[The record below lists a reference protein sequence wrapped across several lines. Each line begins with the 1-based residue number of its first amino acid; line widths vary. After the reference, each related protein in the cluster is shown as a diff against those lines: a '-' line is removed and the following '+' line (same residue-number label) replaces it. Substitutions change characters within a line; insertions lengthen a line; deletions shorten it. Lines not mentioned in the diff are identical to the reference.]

1 MKWKPGKSNPRLDD
15 RRGQGGG
22 GGGGFGFPSG
32 GGGGGLPIPSGGGG
46 KMGVGT
52 ILIVIVLFFV
62 IRGCGGG
69 DGGGGGTGFDIPG
82 LPTDQTQVPPSQDP
96 SAETPAPA
104 EGEATDKGRQ
114 FVEFVLT
121 DLETFWTQQFD
132 GSGKQLQLAGL
143 VLFSDAVSSG
153 CGQASSATG
162 PFYCPLDQKAYV
174 DLTFFNQLDQ
184 QFGAP
189 GDFAQ
194 AYVLAHEYGHHIQQQ
209 LGIEQKVRD
218 ESQSDPDQTNELS
231 VRLELQADCFAGLWG
246 RSVFQAGGLEDGD
259 LEEGITAAEAV
270 GDDRIQE
277 KSGGRID
284 PESFTHGT
292 SEQRRTW
299 FRKGFDSGDIQQC
312 DTFSGDV

>member
-1 MKWKPGKSNPRLDD
+1 MKWKPTRRNPRLED

-22 GGGGFGFPSG
+22 GLG
-32 GGGGGLPIPSGGGG
+32 GGGGMGGIPIPMGG
-46 KMGVGT
+46 KGGVGIGT
-52 ILIVIVLFFV
+52 ILIVVVLFLV
-62 IRGCGGG
+62 LRSCG
-69 DGGGGGTGFDIPG
+69 DGGGFNVPS
-82 LPTDQTQVPPSQDP
+82 LPSDQSQVPPAQQTNP
-96 SAETPAPA
+96 NAP
-104 EGEATDKGRQ
+104 ESGEASDQGKE
-114 FVEFVLT
+114 FVNFVLT
-121 DLETFWTQQFD
+121 DLDGFWTEQFQSD
-132 GSGKQLQLAGL
+132 GRELQPPGL
-143 VLFSDAVSSG
+143 VLFSNAVASG

-194 AYVLAHEYGHHIQQQ
+194 AYVLGHEYGHHIQQQ
-209 LGIEQKVRD
+209 LGIEQQVRD
-218 ESQSDPDQTNELS
+218 QSQSNPDDANELS

-246 RSVFQAGGLEDGD
+246 RSLYEEGVLEDGD

-270 GDDRIQE
+270 GDDRIQQ
-277 KSGGRID
+277 KTQGRID

-299 FRKGFDSGDIQQC
+299 FRKGFDTGDISQC
-312 DTFSGDV
+312 DTFSADEV

>member
-1 MKWKPGKSNPRLDD
+1 MKWKPGKRNPNLED
-15 RRGQGGG
+15 RRGQSG
-22 GGGGFGFPSG
+22 GGGGFGLPGGSG
-32 GGGGGLPIPSGGGG
+32 GGMGIPIPTGG
-46 KMGVGT
+46 KGGVSIAT
-52 ILIVIVLFFV
+52 VLIVVVLFFLL
-62 IRGCGGG
+62 RSCG
-69 DGGGGGTGFDIPG
+69 DGSDGGFGIPA
-82 LPTDQTQVPPSQDP
+82 PPSDQSNVPAQDD
-96 SAETPAPA
+96 
-104 EGEATDKGRQ
+104 GNVKQGNDTDKE
-114 FVEFVLT
+114 FVNFVLT
-121 DLETFWTQQFD
+121 DIENFWTGQFQ
-132 GSGKQLQLAGL
+132 GSGDSFAPAGL
-143 VLFSDAVSSG
+143 VLFTNGVSTG

-174 DLTFFNQLDQ
+174 DLSFFNELDRR
-184 QFGAP
+184 FKAP

-218 ESQSDPDQTNELS
+218 ASQANPGDANELS

-246 RSVFQAGGLEDGD
+246 RSAYDAGILEDGD

-270 GDDRIQE
+270 GDDRIQ
-277 KSGGRID
+277 KQTQGRID

-299 FRKGFDSGDIQQC
+299 FRRGFDSGDISQC

>member
-1 MKWKPGKSNPRLDD
+1 MKWKPGKRNPRLED
-15 RRGQGGG
+15 RRGQG

-32 GGGGGLPIPSGGGG
+32 GGGMGLPIPGGSGG

-62 IRGCGGG
+62 LRGCGDGS
-69 DGGGGGTGFDIPG
+69 GGGSGFDIPG
-82 LPTDQTQVPPSQDP
+82 LPADQTQVPPAQDTQQP
-96 SAETPAPA
+96 VPA
-104 EGEATDKGRQ
+104 GEEASDRGKE
-114 FVEFVLT
+114 FVNFVLT
-121 DLETFWTQQFD
+121 DLDGFWNQQSRGLD
-132 GSGKQLQLAGL
+132 RELQPPGL
-143 VLFSDAVSSG
+143 VLFSDAVNSG

-174 DLTFFNQLDQ
+174 DLTFFNQLDS

-209 LGIEQKVRD
+209 LGIEKQVRN
-218 ESQSDPDQTNELS
+218 QSNANPDDANELS

-246 RSVFQAGGLEDGD
+246 RSVYEEGILEDGD

-270 GDDRIQE
+270 GDDRIQQ
-277 KSGGRID
+277 KTQGRID

-299 FRKGFDSGDIQQC
+299 FRNGFDSGDIQEC
-312 DTFSGDV
+312 DTFAADSV